1 MGGLGDEASHLA
13 DPHPTALTMS
23 ANLMVRYTFQ
33 HGQNGCIVSLMDSVL
48 LGYNGLFILSLSWT
62 SFFSQKR
69 PCDIIVILFVHRLY
83 TRSLFHLE
91 WTKSSSNRFN
101 FAGYTSKTTL
111 TSRCLL
117 YYCILASSIF
127 FRLSCH
133 TLISEIILHR
143 PTFKWHWQLYFHLDP
158 EATIPTWYRCV
169 CGFSNMN
176 TWFLL

>member
-33 HGQNGCIVSLMDSVL
+33 HGPTACSISLMDSVL
-48 LGYNGLFILSLSWT
+48 LGYNGVLFCYSVGQA
-62 SFFSQKR
+62 SFRKNGH
-69 PCDIIVILFVHRLY
+69 VILFVYRLLY
-83 TRSLFHLE
+83 TVLISPWMNQVFFQPFILR
-91 WTKSSSNRFN
+91 
-101 FAGYTSKTTL
+101 KTTL
-111 TSRCLL
+111 TSRYLL
-117 YYCILASSIF
+117 YYCILASSLF

-158 EATIPTWYRCV
+158 EATIPTWYPCV
-169 CGFSNMN
+169 CGLSNMN
-176 TWFLL
+176 TWYI

>member
-23 ANLMVRYTFQ
+23 ANLTVRYTFQ
-33 HGQNGCIVSLMDSVL
+33 HGPTGCSISLMDSVL
-48 LGYNGLFILSLSWT
+48 LGYNELFILSLSWT

-69 PCDIIVILFVHRLY
+69 QCDIIRLSTFIPGPYFTLNEPSLLPTVLTSQVILR
-83 TRSLFHLE
+83 
-91 WTKSSSNRFN
+91 
-101 FAGYTSKTTL
+101 KTTL

-133 TLISEIILHR
+133 TLISKIILYH
-143 PTFKWHWQLYFHLDP
+143 F
-158 EATIPTWYRCV
+158 
-169 CGFSNMN
+169 
-176 TWFLL
+176 

>member
-33 HGQNGCIVSLMDSVL
+33 HGPTGCSISLMDSVL

-62 SFFSQKR
+62 SFFSQKW
-69 PCDIIVILFVHRLY
+69 PCDIIRLSTFIHGPYFTLNEPSLLPTVLTLQVILR
-83 TRSLFHLE
+83 
-91 WTKSSSNRFN
+91 
-101 FAGYTSKTTL
+101 KTTL
-111 TSRCLL
+111 TSRYRL
-117 YYCILASSIF
+117 YYCIFASSLF

-143 PTFKWHWQLYFHLDP
+143 PTFK
-158 EATIPTWYRCV
+158 
-169 CGFSNMN
+169 
-176 TWFLL
+176 

>member
-1 MGGLGDEASHLA
+1 
-13 DPHPTALTMS
+13 
-23 ANLMVRYTFQ
+23 
-33 HGQNGCIVSLMDSVL
+33 MDKL
-48 LGYNGLFILSLSWT
+48 LFAKKAMWYYSFID
-62 SFFSQKR
+62 F
-69 PCDIIVILFVHRLY
+69 Y

-158 EATIPTWYRCV
+158 EATIPTCMISLCLW
-169 CGFSNMN
+169 FSKHEHVISTLKQSPCYPFLTGSLILMIF
-176 TWFLL
+176 FLLLYSILLSLLWTSSVWIMVGKVPGTV

>member
-33 HGQNGCIVSLMDSVL
+33 HGPTGCSISLMDSVL

-62 SFFSQKR
+62 SFFSQKW
-69 PCDIIVILFVHRLY
+69 PCDIIRSSTLY
-83 TRSLFHLE
+83 TVLISPWMNQVFFQPFILR
-91 WTKSSSNRFN
+91 
-101 FAGYTSKTTL
+101 KTTL
-111 TSRCLL
+111 TSRYLL
-117 YYCILASSIF
+117 YYCILASSLF

-158 EATIPTWYRCV
+158 EATIPTWYPCV
-169 CGFSNMN
+169 CGLSNMN
-176 TWFLL
+176 TWYI

>member
-1 MGGLGDEASHLA
+1 MGGLGDEAFHLA

-23 ANLMVRYTFQ
+23 ANLTVRYTFQ
-33 HGQNGCIVSLMDSVL
+33 HGPTGCIVSLMDSVL
-48 LGYNGLFILSLSWT
+48 LGYNGVLFCYSVGQA
-62 SFFSQKR
+62 SFRKNGH
-69 PCDIIVILFVHRLY
+69 VILFVYRLY
-83 TRSLFHLE
+83 TRSLFHIE

-111 TSRCLL
+111 TSRYLL
-117 YYCILASSIF
+117 YYCILASSLF

-158 EATIPTWYRCV
+158 EATIPTWYPCV
-169 CGFSNMN
+169 CGLSNMN
-176 TWFLL
+176 TWYI

>member
-23 ANLMVRYTFQ
+23 ANLTVRYTFQ

-48 LGYNGLFILSLSWT
+48 LGYNGVLFCYSVGQASSRKKAMWYY
-62 SFFSQKR
+62 SFIDF
-69 PCDIIVILFVHRLY
+69 Y

-91 WTKSSSNRFN
+91 WTKSSSSRLY

-111 TSRCLL
+111 TSRYLL

-158 EATIPTWYRCV
+158 EATIPTWYPCV
-169 CGFSNMN
+169 CGLSNMN
-176 TWFLL
+176 TWYI